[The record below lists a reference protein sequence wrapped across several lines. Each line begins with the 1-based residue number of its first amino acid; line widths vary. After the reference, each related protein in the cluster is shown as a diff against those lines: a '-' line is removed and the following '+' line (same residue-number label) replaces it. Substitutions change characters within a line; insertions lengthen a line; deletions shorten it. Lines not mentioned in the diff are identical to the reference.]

1 MSKMSRQDRQAY
13 EQALKRRKKQSSPGK
28 RQRTAYSRTSKS
40 STAGRSEAAIRTM
53 MEMRLTKVTLII
65 EETADTQAIIHM
77 IVIAGMMTMITMTMT
92 TMMMIM
98 ITRKDRGEPGCRK
111 ILGLDT
117 GERKVPQKG
126 EDRKTPI
133 LCQVKGAGSKMGS

>member
-1 MSKMSRQDRQAY
+1 
-13 EQALKRRKKQSSPGK
+13 
-28 RQRTAYSRTSKS
+28 
-40 STAGRSEAAIRTM
+40 M

-65 EETADTQAIIHM
+65 EETADTQAMIHM

-117 GERKVPQKG
+117 GERKAPQKG
-126 EDRKTPI
+126 EGRKTPI
-133 LCQVKGAGSKMGS
+133 LCQAKGAGSKMGS

>member
-1 MSKMSRQDRQAY
+1 
-13 EQALKRRKKQSSPGK
+13 
-28 RQRTAYSRTSKS
+28 
-40 STAGRSEAAIRTM
+40 M

-65 EETADTQAIIHM
+65 EETADTQAMIHM

-92 TMMMIM
+92 TMMMMIM

-133 LCQVKGAGSKMGS
+133 LCQAKGAGSKTGSWSF